1 MLTMLGSPRRC
12 CDGLT
17 RRETL
22 RAGALSAMGGFG
34 LPQMLQAEQ
43 SGLIKDAKA
52 KNVIFIFLLG
62 GAATQ
67 DMYDLKPNA
76 PAEVRGEFKPIP
88 TTVPGIEVCEHLPK
102 FAQLAHQFAF
112 IRSVNH
118 KAGCHNCLP
127 CYTGFDVIPPDQHP
141 RPTDAPSIGSVL
153 QYLSGER
160 VETPQYVYMPHW
172 LGWGQS
178 FRRSGPYGGFLGKQ
192 YDALTTECMPFYD
205 KDSFAP
211 SPGTPQIVRGAP
223 LLPSTSMEDGMTI
236 DRLNNRR
243 SLLSQ
248 IDTERR
254 RMDQFASVT
263 SSSYQRNQRQAFDI
277 LTSSAMRQAFDLSQ
291 EDPKMV
297 DRYGQ
302 TLFGNSTLI
311 ARRLIEAGVRF
322 VNVTW
327 DLFWGPVNVDYDAW
341 DTHNNNFNILK
352 KNKLPGFDQTMH
364 ALMTDLEERGLLDE
378 TLIVV
383 TSEMGRTPVI
393 NANSGRDHWTN
404 CYGSL
409 LAGAGIRGGTV
420 YGASDAQAAY
430 VADNPVRPADLLA
443 TIYRTLGI
451 DPATRVPDQTGRPI
465 EIAQGGHEIFDVM
478 TA

>member
-1 MLTMLGSPRRC
+1 MLTMLGNPRRC

-22 RAGALSAMGGFG
+22 RAGALSAMAGFG
-34 LPQMLQAEQ
+34 LPQMLQAEDA
-43 SGLIKDAKA
+43 GIVKNAKA

-102 FAQLAHQFAF
+102 LAQLAHQFAF

-153 QYLSGER
+153 QYLHGAKS
-160 VETPQYVYMPHW
+160 ETPQYVYMPHW

-192 YDALTTECMPFYD
+192 YDALTTECMPYYD

-223 LLPSTSMEDGMTI
+223 VLPSTSLEDGMTI
-236 DRLNNRR
+236 DRLNTRR

-248 IDTERR
+248 IDDERR
-254 RMDQFASVT
+254 RLDQAASVT
-263 SSSYQRNQRQAFDI
+263 LGSYQRNQDQAFDI
-277 LTSSAMRQAFDLSQ
+277 LTSSAMRRAFDLSQ
-291 EDPKMV
+291 EDHKMV
-297 DRYGQ
+297 ERYGQ

-341 DTHNNNFNILK
+341 DTHTNNFNILK
-352 KNKLPGFDQTMH
+352 KNKLPGFDQTVF
-364 ALMTDLEERGLLDE
+364 ALMTDLQERGLLDE

-383 TSEMGRTPVI
+383 TSEMGRTPRI

-404 CYGSL
+404 CYGSM
-409 LAGAGIRGGTV
+409 LAGAGIKGGTV

-430 VADNPVRPADLLA
+430 VADNPVRPADLVA
-443 TIYRTLGI
+443 TIYRSLGI
-451 DPATRVPDQTGRPI
+451 DPATRVPDHTGRPI
-465 EIAQGGHEIFDVM
+465 EIAQGGHEIHDIM
-478 TA
+478 T